1 MDIEKQL
8 ARFIDPRA
16 TNRARVEEQQTKL
29 LQRLGASPNR
39 LGGMIYNQALGQMP
53 QTAEFGRKALGMTTP
68 EERINTA
75 AKNLQQTLP
84 QTDLMNAIPG
94 LLSAEYGPI
103 AGQVFARNLNRENL
117 ADEYTQAQID
127 ATSAKASY
135 DNSRAGDATRTR
147 IQEYNEAIYAT
158 NLVKDNPDYTNVPRD
173 EKGNLNLTPEGIKNI
188 IGAFDGTEAKDPITV
203 MGADGEPHSVL
214 MGTDGRFYDM
224 QGNELKGEDIP
235 DFVFS
240 TGLQASELKNIGGL
254 SDAVIQDFNQRRS
267 NFETLLQVA
276 AQAKQLLQTQPAAG
290 TLVADAA
297 AKLNELNINLGYLF
311 NDMQMSETLD
321 LEEVNR
327 LASGRHS
334 EIPGLSYSG
343 TIFENERFRELGLNS
358 GELDSMIT
366 QMAFLLAKS
375 QQNGNSISNRDIAD
389 KKIELGA
396 NSQDPELMIR
406 NMDRLVFTAATQYE
420 GAFTRATQGE
430 KPINMDN
437 WQERYRTQY
446 EKDAAESA
454 SKLK

>member
-8 ARFIDPRA
+8 ARFIDPKA
-16 TNRARVEEQQTKL
+16 TNRARVENTATKL
-29 LQRLGASPNR
+29 LSRLGADPR
-39 LGGMIYNQALGQMP
+39 RVGGMLFNQALGQMP
-53 QTAEFGRKALGMTTP
+53 QIQEYGRKALGMTTP

-103 AGQVFARNLNRENL
+103 AGQMFARNLRRENL
-117 ADEYTQAQID
+117 ADEYTEAQIS
-127 ATSAKASY
+127 ATQAKASY
-135 DNSRAGDATRTR
+135 DISRAGDATRAR

-188 IGAFDGTEAKDPITV
+188 IEAFDGTEAKDPITV
-203 MGADGEPHSVL
+203 MGADGKPHSVL
-214 MGTDGRFYDM
+214 IGTDGRFYDM
-224 QGNELKGEDIP
+224 QGNELEGKDIP

-240 TGLQASELKNIGGL
+240 TGLQASELKNVGGL
-254 SDAVIQDFNQRRS
+254 SDAVIDDYNQRRA

-276 AQAKQLLQTQPAAG
+276 SQAKQLLQTQPSAN
-290 TLVADAA
+290 TTVADMAA
-297 AKLNELNINLGYLF
+297 TLNDINTNLRYLF

-321 LEEVNR
+321 LEEVNK
-327 LASGRHS
+327 LASGMHS

-343 TIFENERFRELGLNS
+343 TIFENEKFTELGLNAR
-358 GELDSMIT
+358 ELDSMIT

-396 NSQDPELMIR
+396 NSQDPRVMVR
-406 NMDRLVFTAATQYE
+406 NMDRLISTAAAQYE
-420 GAFTRATQGE
+420 GAFTRATGQA
-430 KPINMDN
+430 PPQWN
-437 WQERYRTQY
+437 WQERYRTEY

-454 SKLK
+454 SNLGF